1 MKAAKDYG
9 EIKDVKVEISLRLG
23 RTEKSLEALASMG
36 EGTIV
41 ELDSMAGD
49 AVDVLVEGKL
59 VAKAEVVVVD
69 ENFGFRVVKML

>member
-1 MKAAKDYG
+1 MSASKEYG
-9 EIKDVKVEISLRLG
+9 QVKDVKVEIALRLG
-23 RTEKSLEALASMG
+23 RTVASLEALASMG

-41 ELDSMAGD
+41 ELDTLAGEP
-49 AVDVLVEGKL
+49 VDVLVEGKL

>member
-1 MKAAKDYG
+1 MSAAKEYG
-9 EIKDVKVEISLRLG
+9 QVKDVKVEIVLRLG
-23 RTEKSLEALASMG
+23 RTEKSLEALAAMG

-41 ELDSMAGD
+41 ELDALAGEP
-49 AVDVLVEGKL
+49 VDVLVEGKL